1 MPRNGFEDRETHRD
15 PSAPIALTLCVAL
28 YKNVTAVETYR
39 DASNGGGTGVGEL
52 AMFVA
57 VTRVELHI
65 PAASLKEKRAVVQS
79 AIARIRNQ
87 FRVAIAEVDFQEQ
100 RNMAALGMATV
111 SSDAGRAREVLEDAV
126 RFLERTRLDADIGV
140 VEFDVVAAF

>member
-1 MPRNGFEDRETHRD
+1 
-15 PSAPIALTLCVAL
+15 
-28 YKNVTAVETYR
+28 
-39 DASNGGGTGVGEL
+39 
-52 AMFVA
+52 MFVA

-126 RFLERTRLDADIGV
+126 HFLERTRLDADIGV